1 MLEKTTRVNFLFD
14 FYHELLTP
22 KQQKYMKMYY
32 LEDLSLSEISELSS
46 VSRQAVYDNIKRTEA
61 MLENYE
67 EKLHLYDKF
76 KDRADIIE
84 KLEEKAVNQQI
95 SSLVQQLKELDQED
109 TFYGI

>member
-1 MLEKTTRVNFLFD
+1 MLEKTTRINYLFD

-32 LEDLSLSEISELSS
+32 LEDLSLSEISELFS

-61 MLENYE
+61 MLESYE

-76 KDRADIIE
+76 SKRTVIIE
-84 KLEEKAVNQQI
+84 EIQKKYQDTEL
-95 SSLVQQLKELDQED
+95 LDLLQQLKELD
-109 TFYGI
+109 